1 MEIHTIGHTKTSAEE
16 FFERL
21 KARGVRR
28 VMDVRLLNTSH
39 LAGFSK
45 RDDLRYF
52 LRAICDADYI
62 HEPRLA
68 PSAELLAAYQ
78 DKQITFDEYA
88 AQFRALLAER
98 QPETW
103 LDRDAFAVPTAL
115 LCAEPAADRCHRRL
129 VAEYLRDAWGD
140 VEIIHL

>member
-1 MEIHTIGHTKTSAEE
+1 MEIYTIGHTKTSAEE

-21 KARGVRR
+21 RTRGIRR
-28 VMDVRLLNTSH
+28 VVDVRLLNTSH

-52 LRAICDADYI
+52 LREICDADYM

-78 DKQITFDEYA
+78 DKQITFEGYA
-88 AQFRALLAER
+88 AQFRQLLAER
-98 QPETW
+98 RPEDW
-103 LDRDAFAVPTAL
+103 LERAAFAVPTAL
-115 LCAEPAADRCHRRL
+115 LCAEPEPDQCHRRL
-129 VAEYLRDAWGD
+129 VAEHLRDAWGE
-140 VEIIHL
+140 VAIIHL